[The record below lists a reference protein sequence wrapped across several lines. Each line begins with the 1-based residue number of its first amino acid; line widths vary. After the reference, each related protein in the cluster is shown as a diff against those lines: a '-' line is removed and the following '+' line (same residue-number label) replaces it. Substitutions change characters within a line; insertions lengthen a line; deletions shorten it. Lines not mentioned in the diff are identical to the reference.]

1 MNETTKTSGLS
12 VQVRLTLSFAL
23 VFLVLFTGLGIFGF
37 TWYRQSLK
45 DRLDDYLISE
55 ANSVRSALTSYYDGK
70 AGKLGDYSDFSTFVK
85 AYIQKRNN
93 LPLPYETTLYIFG
106 ELNTLIAS
114 SNQAINLDES
124 SPQFQAP
131 EPIHIRWLDSDTK
144 LQTIPLAPHPYRMI
158 TAHLRLNGVGLG
170 WFRLACLTETVYGNL
185 GIFTSV
191 YVLILSL
198 LALLS
203 ILLTRLLVALALR
216 PVRQMADFAKI
227 ISPEQT
233 LQLPLPPGKDALHQ
247 MAVNLNAL
255 LAQVQ
260 EYGAFQERFIQEL
273 SHELRTPLTILKARN
288 EAAGNQQRSSKALV
302 ELSQANIE
310 DLDRL
315 TGFLN
320 AFLALRRAENT
331 AQEQKTT
338 DLGRMLVEVV
348 NEIEPLRKNRGVKIL
363 FGQPPVV
370 LQREAV
376 PQGVW
381 VKGNPFRL
389 KQVLTN
395 LFMNSLQFTPEKGD
409 IQVDLTFQEA
419 TWILKIANS
428 GPPIPAES
436 LERIFERFYRVGESA
451 GFGLGLGIVKSIV
464 EGYGGS
470 VQAFNPPEGGAAFL
484 ISLTT
489 V

>member
-1 MNETTKTSGLS
+1 MNATTKPSGLS

-70 AGKLGDYSDFSTFVK
+70 AGKTGDYSDFATFVRS
-85 AYIQKRNN
+85 YVQKRNN

-106 ELNTLIAS
+106 ELNTLIAA
-114 SNQAINLDES
+114 SNHAINLDES

-131 EPIHIRWLDSDTK
+131 GPINVRRLDADTK

-185 GIFTSV
+185 GVFTSI
-191 YVLILSL
+191 YALVLGL

-203 ILLTRLLVALALR
+203 ILITRLLVAMALR
-216 PVRQMADFAKI
+216 PVRQMAAFAKT

-247 MAVNLNAL
+247 MAVSLNSL

-288 EAAGNQQRSSKALV
+288 EAAGNQPRASKALT
-302 ELSQANIE
+302 ELSEANIE

-331 AQEQKTT
+331 SQEQKST
-338 DLGRMLVEVV
+338 DLGRMLIEVV
-348 NEIEPLRKNRGVKIL
+348 GELEPLRANRGVTIQ
-363 FGQPPVV
+363 FGKPPIKF
-370 LQREAV
+370 QREKI
-376 PQGVW
+376 PQGAW

-395 LFMNSLQFTPEKGD
+395 LFMNSLQFTPENGS
-409 IQVDLTFQEA
+409 IQLELSSQDSAWT
-419 TWILKIANS
+419 LKIANS

-436 LERIFERFYRVGESA
+436 LERIFERFYRIGESA

-464 EGYGGS
+464 EGYGGT
-470 VQAFNPPEGGAAFL
+470 VQAFNPPEGGAAF
-484 ISLTT
+484 IVRMPSI
-489 V
+489 